1 VTGGENIPASGGAIL
16 AANHQ
21 SFLDSIF
28 LPLMLSRPVTFS
40 AKAEYFTASG
50 PAARLLSAYLRR
62 TNQLQMDRDGPR
74 AAQDTLEAA
83 LGLLQEGK
91 LFGIYPEGTRS
102 PDGRL
107 YRGRPGVG
115 WLALKSGLPVIP
127 VAMSGT
133 RKVLPPGHVVPRPG
147 RIGVTI
153 GQPLDLAPELLD
165 QPPAKARRLIADQV
179 MVAIQQLS
187 GQEYVPMFASDRKA
201 ELAADGHGNG
211 NGARP

>member
-1 VTGGENIPASGGAIL
+1 VTGAENIPASGGAIL

-21 SFLDSIF
+21 SVADSVF
-28 LPLMLSRPVTFS
+28 LPLMVDRPVTFS

-50 PAARLLSAYLRR
+50 PAARLWAAYLRA
-62 TNQLQMDRDGPR
+62 TNQLRMERDGPR

-83 LGLLQEGK
+83 LALLQQGQ

-127 VAMSGT
+127 VALSGT
-133 RKVLPPGHVVPRPG
+133 RKVLPPGHMIPRPG

-153 GQPLDLAPELLD
+153 GKPLALAPELFD
-165 QPPAKARRLIADQV
+165 APPGRARRQIADQV
-179 MVAIQQLS
+179 MAAIQQLS

-201 ELAADGHGNG
+201 ELAAQNG
-211 NGARP
+211 TRS